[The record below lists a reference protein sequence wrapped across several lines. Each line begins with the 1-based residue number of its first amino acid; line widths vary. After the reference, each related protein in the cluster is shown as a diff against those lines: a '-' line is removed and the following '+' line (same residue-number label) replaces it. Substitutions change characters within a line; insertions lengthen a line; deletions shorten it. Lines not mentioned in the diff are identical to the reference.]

1 VTVLLLKL
9 DSALDEVSRLKVNL
23 ANTHKQIENLNT
35 SKREL
40 SMQSRLMVPL
50 AELQVS
56 KAEASK
62 LQEDNSKLEQ
72 KLLVMKSEVDG
83 LKSQIQVQQSRDCQI
98 FFCLKLHSIK
108 QEIEP
113 S

>member
-1 VTVLLLKL
+1 MTVLLLKL

-40 SMQSRLMVPL
+40 SVQMVPV

-98 FFCLKLHSIK
+98 FFV
-108 QEIEP
+108 
-113 S
+113 

>member
-1 VTVLLLKL
+1 MTVLLLKL

-40 SMQSRLMVPL
+40 SVQMVPV